1 MKKRAIPARIP
12 SPSDQLAA
20 LLRDC
25 GRSPAALAAAAEV
38 APSILSRFL
47 RGERSLS
54 LDTVDRIATALGGLR
69 LVAVGRRPGR
79 GRPAMPANGEEPRE
93 NHPEAAEVEPPPAP
107 SAGPVSCSR
116 DALP

>member
-1 MKKRAIPARIP
+1 MKKRAIPARVP
-12 SPSDQLAA
+12 APSDQLAA

-25 GRSPAALAAAAEV
+25 GRSPAAIAAAAEI

-54 LDTVDRIATALGGLR
+54 LDTVDRIARALGGLR

-79 GRPAMPANGEEPRE
+79 GRPAPPVHGEE
-93 NHPEAAEVEPPPAP
+93 
-107 SAGPVSCSR
+107 
-116 DALP
+116 LPH